1 MPAKSQFPKITLTI
15 TSCRRLDLFRAS
27 MSSFLERCG
36 DSDKIVRWICVDDG
50 SSAADLREMGRDFPW
65 LEIVCT
71 QEGARGH
78 DRAIQ
83 FLWEL
88 VETPLVFHMED
99 DWRFDKDFLLADLV
113 EELGDRDQLV
123 LQWNPRAVDRP
134 FNPCHVLIEGER
146 EQIAC
151 DLGYETHPKSDEG
164 WFWPGFSLNPSLF
177 RHDRV
182 RSLVPEVPR
191 GLHFE
196 FELALR
202 LRKAGFKACHRRF
215 QLTHLGELSAYLLN
229 EAARPSDMVDVA
241 QTIIAK
247 CANDPQLVIRLWEY
261 LDLNALDTELSYRV
275 SHAMASAWWY
285 VDRDKGKEQLRE
297 MWQRYR
303 STGYLF
309 SLECAKLLDF
319 YGETWESLVGW
330 VEAPSDLETAL
341 TLPVADR
348 ESLRARKRERQH
360 PSNFPA
366 PSRQPKI
373 SVCPEV
379 TLVVTTC
386 CRLDLFVR
394 TINSFLA
401 CCTDFGRI
409 GRWICI
415 DDNSSK
421 DDRSEMKE
429 RFPFF
434 EFVWKGPE
442 DRGHAKSLQMLQ
454 DMATSPYIFHLED
467 DQEFFVQSDLITR
480 CLKGLSVGTSVGQC
494 LVNLNYA
501 ESLDDYQIQGGMPF
515 QYEGEAFVAHLF
527 DPGREIVKGLSNCHW
542 PHFSLRPGLVRRDVW
557 DLGFQAVPF
566 FEREFARRYTAT
578 GWRTIFLPDIYHRHT
593 GRRVGASGENAYT
606 LNRMRQFS

>member
-1 MPAKSQFPKITLTI
+1 MSAKSQFPEITFTI
-15 TSCRRLDLFRAS
+15 TSCRRLDLFRTA
-27 MSSFLERCG
+27 MSSFLKRCG
-36 DSDKIVRWICVDDG
+36 DCEEISRWICVDDG
-50 SSAADLREMGRDFPW
+50 SSATDLREMRTDFPW

-71 QEGARGH
+71 PEHERGH

-83 FLWEL
+83 LLWEL
-88 VETPLVFHMED
+88 VDTSLVFHMED
-99 DWRFDKDFLLADLV
+99 DWLFDQDFLLADLV
-113 EELGDRDQLV
+113 DELGDRDQLV
-123 LQWNPRAVDRP
+123 LQWNSRAVDRP
-134 FNPCHVLIEGER
+134 FNPCHVLIDGDR
-146 EQIAC
+146 EQIAR
-151 DLGYETHPKSDEG
+151 DLDYETRPKSDEG
-164 WFWPGFSLNPSLF
+164 WFWPGFSLNPSIF
-177 RHDRV
+177 RLDRV
-182 RSLVPEVPR
+182 RSLAPALPVGP
-191 GLHFE
+191 HFE

-202 LRKAGFKACHRRF
+202 LRQAGFKACHRHF
-215 QLTHLGELSAYLLN
+215 HLTHLGELSAYLLN
-229 EAARPSDMVDVA
+229 KAARPSDMDDVA

-247 CANDPQLVIRLWEY
+247 CASDPQLVIRLREH
-261 LDLNALDTELSYRV
+261 LDLEALDTGLSYRV
-275 SHAMASAWWY
+275 SHAMTSAWWY

-303 STGYLF
+303 STGFLF

-330 VEAPSDLETAL
+330 VEAPQTIETAL
-341 TLPVADR
+341 SLPVANR
-348 ESLRARKRERQH
+348 ESLRTRKRERQY
-360 PSNFPA
+360 SFDFPA

-386 CRLDLFVR
+386 RRLDLFVR
-394 TINSFLA
+394 TINAFMA
-401 CCTDFGRI
+401 CCTDHERI
-409 GRWICI
+409 GRWICV
-415 DDNSSK
+415 DDNSND
-421 DDRSEMKE
+421 DDRSEMTE

-434 EFVWKGPE
+434 EYLWKGPE
-442 DRGHAKSLQMLQ
+442 DRGHAKSMQMLR
-454 DMATSPYIFHLED
+454 DVVASPYVFHLED
-467 DQEFFVQSDLITR
+467 DQEFFVPSDFITR
-480 CLKGLSVGTSVGQC
+480 CLRGLSVGTSIGQC

-527 DPGREIVKGLSNCHW
+527 DPGREIVEGLSNCHW

-593 GRRVGASGENAYT
+593 GRRVGATGENAYA
-606 LNRMRQFS
+606 LNRVRQFS